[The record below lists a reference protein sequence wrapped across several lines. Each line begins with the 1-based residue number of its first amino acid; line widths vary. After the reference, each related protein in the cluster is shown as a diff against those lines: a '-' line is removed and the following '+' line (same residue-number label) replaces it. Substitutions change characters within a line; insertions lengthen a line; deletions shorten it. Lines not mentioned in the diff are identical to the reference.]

1 MTLGALVFFAAV
13 LAVICDARSLN
24 ETLFRSSAMEI
35 NVINAS
41 EWQTGRGTW
50 YGPPLAGACGY
61 GELEGTPYDSNI
73 VAIGSE
79 SFNDGLGCG
88 ACFEVRCVNDTNCR
102 EEPTTVV
109 VVTDECPECP
119 ADQLDFSGTAFESLA
134 IEGQANIT
142 FEVVPGS
149 NEFWIAF
156 LVKYVPGYGALQ
168 SVEVQSSGSN
178 TWENAAHLWGAVW
191 QIDGP
196 LTTPTSVRVTTVG
209 GEVATCVL
217 TGITSW
223 SPGETS
229 TCGES

>member
-1 MTLGALVFFAAV
+1 
-13 LAVICDARSLN
+13 
-24 ETLFRSSAMEI
+24 
-35 NVINAS
+35 S

-50 YGPPLAGACGY
+50 YGPPLGTGTNTGACGY

-79 SFNDGLGCG
+79 TFNNGLGCG
-88 ACFEVRCVNDTNCR
+88 ACFEVRCVNDTICR

-134 IEGQANIT
+134 IEGQGDALRARGIISIEYRRKSCDFAANIT

-156 LVKYVPGYGALQ
+156 VVKYVPGYGALQ

-229 TCGES
+229 T